1 MVNRAINARGYVK
14 PLLWMVQL
22 LREGRTTF
30 TANEYE
36 KGWTPKP
43 LADFGFIRHLP
54 MKKGVKTRTWEIIP
68 EVLDV
73 WYDQYGRKYE
83 VD

>member
-1 MVNRAINARGYVK
+1 MVRK
-14 PLLWMVQL
+14 

-43 LADFGFIRHLP
+43 LADWGFVRHLP
-54 MKKGVKTRTWEIIP
+54 LEKGVKTRTWEIIP
-68 EVLDV
+68 ETVLS
-73 WYDQYGRKYE
+73 WYDQYGHKHE
-83 VD
+83 VI